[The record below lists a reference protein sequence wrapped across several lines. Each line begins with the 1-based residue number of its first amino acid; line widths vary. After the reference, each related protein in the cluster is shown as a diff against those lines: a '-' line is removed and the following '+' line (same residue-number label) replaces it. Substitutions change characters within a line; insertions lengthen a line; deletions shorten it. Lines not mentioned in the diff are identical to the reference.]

1 MEVSTANAPTS
12 YERYLDIITNALVCK
27 KTMKVFLND
36 RMVDA
41 DTIEDIL
48 EPGFLFGWGVFETL
62 RVYDGTIVFLKE
74 HLTRLNDG
82 CRKTSLIPPRVDVA
96 QQIKTLLKENALRD
110 AYCRISV
117 FKKRASTGITIYVS
131 PFSYYQAADY
141 QKGSTAIVSSFVRN
155 SKHPLISVKAIS
167 YLENRLAWQK
177 AQDKGKDEAL
187 FLNEKGYLT
196 EGSRT
201 NIFFIKNKTVY
212 TPSLDC
218 GMLDGIT
225 RRKAITV
232 IKRKKIKLKEGAFQL
247 NALLPCDEAFLTS
260 SLMEVMPLVEVN
272 GRPLGTGTPGAM
284 THLIHQGY
292 QELIQRGRLRK

>member
-1 MEVSTANAPTS
+1 
-12 YERYLDIITNALVCK
+12 
-27 KTMKVFLND
+27 MKVFLNGSI
-36 RMVDA
+36 VEA

-62 RVYDGTIVFLKE
+62 RVYNGSVSFLKE
-74 HLTRLNDG
+74 HLSRLKDG
-82 CRKTSLIPPRVDVA
+82 CGKISLAFPKLDFKKHIN
-96 QQIKTLLKENALRD
+96 ILLKENALRD
-110 AYCRISV
+110 AYCRIST
-117 FKKRASTGITIYVS
+117 FKKRASTGTIIYVA
-131 PFSYYQAADY
+131 PFSYYTPADY
-141 QKGSTAIVSSFVRN
+141 QKGMTAIVSSFARN
-155 SKHPLISVKAIS
+155 SKHPLVSVKAIS

-201 NIFFIKNKTVY
+201 NLFFIKNKTVY

-225 RRKAITV
+225 RRKAIAV
-232 IKRKKIKLKEGAFQL
+232 IQRKKINLKEGYFRL
-247 NALLPCDEAFLTS
+247 NALLSCDEAFLTS

-272 GRPLGTGTPGAM
+272 GRPLGTGKPGLM
-284 THLIHQGY
+284 THVIHEGY
-292 QELIQRGRLRK
+292 QELIRKADSNK